1 MSRYNAPFEIHVHG
15 QVALRP
21 AVAFEQLQDAPLR
34 SSDGYS
40 LNDVAKDLNSKIK
53 AAGDEDFVSKKTEVD
68 RELQNKFE
76 LVKLLIAT
84 RIQEEENE
92 LNLASKSAEKK
103 RLLGFL
109 AQVVLGGITVLT
121 KLNPISVSAHF
132 FLSLPLIA
140 GALTLRSRI
149 LSKQTALVGETTRL
163 LLKILV
169 GVGVAVGVGVGDGVG
184 VGVGVAVG
192 VGVTAG
198 FAYVY
203 VRAERIGEHPL

>member
-1 MSRYNAPFEIHVHG
+1 MSQEKTNLFEI
-15 QVALRP
+15 
-21 AVAFEQLQDAPLR
+21 AVCDKYRFDTVRGSLSIEQLQDAPLR

-109 AQVVLGGITVLT
+109 AQKQDEALGNL
-121 KLNPISVSAHF
+121 SAEE
-132 FLSLPLIA
+132 IQA
-140 GALTLRSRI
+140 KIDAL
-149 LSKQTALVGETTRL
+149 
-163 LLKILV
+163 
-169 GVGVAVGVGVGDGVG
+169 
-184 VGVGVAVG
+184 
-192 VGVTAG
+192 
-198 FAYVY
+198 
-203 VRAERIGEHPL
+203 